1 MTAHLNLESN
11 AKESEEGKSQAALC
25 KARASCNVRSLVRAT
40 RAVVADRAGNSPSL
54 WDGELVRCLAL
65 RNWQPVTEP
74 ALAAALYSDSA
85 PARGSR
91 SASGT
96 NICLYALTRPEPS
109 RM

>member
-1 MTAHLNLESN
+1 MTTHLNLENN

-65 RNWQPVTEP
+65 RNWRPVTGP
-74 ALAAALYSDSA
+74 ALAALYSDSA
-85 PARGSR
+85 PARPHGAR
-91 SASGT
+91 LGPTCAFACRLGQKT
-96 NICLYALTRPEPS
+96 S